1 MNLIKMKTSAA
12 LIGVLMLTLVYSVN
26 AQVANIRGS
35 YWQTIS
41 LNDVSG
47 GPERYAMPSNS
58 AIVRLNLPVL
68 RAMLANAPKEFTM
81 AASKSPVQLSVPM
94 PDGSFQTFRMVES
107 MMMEPGLQAQFPDF
121 KVYSGQGIEDPTAV
135 VKVSLTDLGFESMIM
150 SSKGQFFVDPFHQF
164 NTLDYVVYEKSSLP
178 RRSFD
183 CETATITGGNKV
195 ERNYAQVAS
204 GIANRSSGG
213 TLKTYRLALACTGE
227 YAAFFGGTASGAM
240 SGIVASTARVNGVY
254 EMELAVRLVLIANDN
269 LLVYLNSATD
279 PYTNNNGSTMLT
291 ENQNNITTVIG
302 SANYDI
308 GHVFST
314 GGGGVAG
321 LGVVCSST
329 NKARGVTGSS
339 SPTADAYDIDYVAHE
354 MGHQFSGNHTFNSA
368 LGSCAGGN
376 RNASTAYE
384 PGSGI
389 TIMAYAGIC
398 GADDLA
404 AHSIAYFHVKS
415 GDEIGTFL
423 TSGGGSTCGV
433 ATATGNTPPT
443 VAATGSGYNIPFST
457 PFVLTATGSDANGDA
472 ITYSWEEY
480 DLGAAGVWNPTT
492 GTGPLFRPFSPTTDS
507 TRTFPKMSDIVNNVT
522 TIGEFPASYARTL
535 NFRVTAR
542 DNRAGGGGV
551 TNTATTTVVNVINT
565 TTPFKVTAPNTAV
578 TWPSGTSQTVTW
590 DVSSTNAGTIN
601 CANVKISL
609 SNDGGFT
616 YPTVL
621 LASTP
626 NDGSEVITVPS
637 ILTTTARVKV
647 EAVGNIFFDI
657 SNVNFTIVAGS
668 SVLSTLSTT
677 ALPVSSICSGQALNV
692 SFIGDGNA
700 NAGNVYTAQLSNSS
714 GSFASPVTIGTLAS
728 TSSSGTIA
736 CTIPVTGTTAIG
748 YKIRVVA
755 SNPSVIGSDNGSI
768 LTYSG
773 TLGSVGGISGT
784 TNVCQGQVGVV
795 YTVPAVA
802 NASGYNWTVPL
813 GSTITSGSN
822 TNTITVTITTSV
834 TTGSITVTPVTGCST
849 GNTSS
854 LALTITAIPAA
865 ASITGPTSSC
875 SNNTLS
881 YSIPVIAG
889 ATGYS
894 WTFPAGFSIQSGA
907 NTNSVVV
914 LAGPSAVSGTVSV
927 AGVFSCGTG
936 PAATLPI
943 AIGASPATPTIT
955 VSGSTT
961 ICNSGNVILSIN
973 SPVGGVNYQWRKD
986 GVNISGAT
994 GTTYTA
1000 NSAGAYDVTASTIAI
1015 LPAQTFTNTTRTSIP
1030 DNSCAG
1036 NFSVIPVSGYVGTI
1050 DPSKMYV
1057 KLNITHTYDGDL
1069 ALYLQSPSGE
1079 KIGLSNLLGSSG
1091 ANFTNTV
1098 FADSATA
1105 VLPATGAPYTG
1116 LYKPSAATFTVTG
1129 CTGISTTK
1137 TTFGSL
1143 GANINP
1149 NGNWAL
1155 YGYDR
1160 AAVDTGAITSWV
1172 IGLPVSTFS
1181 CPVLSN
1187 TITISVVNS
1196 PNVSAF
1202 TPSSG
1207 SVGTVVNISGSNFTG
1222 ATDVKFNGVSA
1233 LSFTVVNSGQI
1244 NATVPAGASTGLITV
1259 YNGLCSGSGASNF
1272 TMATNTTLNLKVFIQ
1287 GFYQGSSTMAE
1298 IVAPGK
1304 TDTITVQL
1312 RSSTTPYGIVAT
1324 TTGVLNT
1331 NGTVTLTY
1339 PGGII
1344 GNSYYIAVRH
1354 RNSIETWSKT
1364 PVLFSATTTFD
1375 FTVPGSLR
1383 PAINPIKN
1391 E

>member
-1 MNLIKMKTSAA
+1 MNLIKMKAAIVLITVLLLSQFISAD
-12 LIGVLMLTLVYSVN
+12 
-26 AQVANIRGS
+26 AQVSGKKGS
-35 YWQTIS
+35 YWQSIT
-41 LNDVSG
+41 LGEVSG
-47 GPERYAMPSNS
+47 GSERYAMPSSS
-58 AIVRLNLPVL
+58 AIMRLDLLQLKSVL
-68 RAMLANAPKEFTM
+68 SNSPKEFTM
-81 AASKSPVQLSVPM
+81 AAAKSPVQLSIPM

-107 MMMEPGLQAQFPDF
+107 IMMEPGLQAQYPNF

-135 VKVSLTDLGFESMIM
+135 VKVSLTDLGFESMII

-164 NTLDYVVYEKSSLP
+164 NTLDYVVYEKSTLP

-183 CETATITGGNKV
+183 CETASLPGGGKV
-195 ERNYAQVAS
+195 ERNHTQLAG

-227 YAAFFGGTASGAM
+227 YSAFFGGTASGAM

-279 PYTNNNGSTMLT
+279 PYTNNSGSTMLT

-376 RNASTAYE
+376 RNATTAYE

-404 AHSIAYFHVKS
+404 PHSIANFHVKS
-415 GDEIGTFL
+415 GDEIGTFI
-423 TSGGGSTCGV
+423 TTGGGNACAV

-443 VAATGSGYNIPFST
+443 VAATGTGYNIPIST
-457 PFVLTATGSDANGDA
+457 PFVLTATGSDADGDA

-492 GTGPLFRPFSPTTDS
+492 GTGPLFRPFSPTTDPS
-507 TRTFPKMSDIVNNVT
+507 RTFPKMSDIVNNVT

-590 DVSSTNAGTIN
+590 DVSSTNTGTIS

-609 SNDGGFT
+609 STDGGFT
-616 YPTVL
+616 YPNVL
-621 LASTP
+621 IASTP
-626 NDGSEVITVPS
+626 NDGSEIITVPAL
-637 ILTTTARVKV
+637 LTTTARVKV

-668 SVLSTLSTT
+668 AVLTTLSTS
-677 ALPVSSICSGQALNV
+677 AISGNAICSGQSINI
-692 SFIGDGNA
+692 SFTGDGNA
-700 NAGNVYTAQLSNSS
+700 NAGNVYTAQLSNAA
-714 GSFASPVTIGTLAS
+714 GSFASPVSIGTL
-728 TSSSGTIA
+728 TSSLSSGTITCA
-736 CTIPVTGTTAIG
+736 IPVLATTAIG
-748 YKIRVVA
+748 YRIRVIA
-755 SNPSVIGSDNGSI
+755 SNPSVIGSDNGTA

-773 TLGSVGGISGT
+773 TLGSTGSISGN
-784 TNVCQGQVGVV
+784 TNVCQGQTGVV
-795 YTVPAVA
+795 YTVPAVT
-802 NASGYNWTVPL
+802 NATGYNWTVPS
-813 GSTITSGSN
+813 GSTITAGAN
-822 TNTITVTITTSV
+822 TNSITVTITTSV
-834 TTGSITVTPVTGCST
+834 TSGSVSVTPITACSIGST
-849 GNTSS
+849 TS
-854 LALTITAIPAA
+854 LTLTIASLPGTPGAI
-865 ASITGPTSSC
+865 SGPTSSC
-875 SNNTLS
+875 ANNTLS
-881 YSIPVIAG
+881 YSVGSVAG
-889 ATGYS
+889 ATGYN
-894 WTFPAGFSIQSGA
+894 WTFPAGFSIQSGV

-914 LAGPSAVSGTVSV
+914 LAGPSAVSGTISV
-927 AGVFSCGTG
+927 TGTFACGTG
-936 PAATLPI
+936 PASTLAV
-943 AIGASPATPTIT
+943 AIESPAVTPSIT
-955 VSGSTT
+955 ASGSTT
-961 ICNSGNVILSIN
+961 ICNSGSVTLSVT
-973 SPVGGVNYQWRKD
+973 SPIPGVNYQWRKD
-986 GVNISGAT
+986 GVDISGAT
-994 GTTYTA
+994 GTSYLA
-1000 NSAGAYDVTASTIAI
+1000 SATGNYDVTASNAAI
-1015 LPAQTFTNTTRTSIP
+1015 PAQTFTNTNRYSIP
-1030 DNSCAG
+1030 DNSCTGAA
-1036 NFSVIPVSGYVGTI
+1036 STIPVTGYVGTI
-1050 DPSKMYV
+1050 NPSKIYV
-1057 KLNITHTYDGDL
+1057 KINITHTYDGDL

-1091 ANFTNTV
+1091 DNFTNTV
-1098 FADSATA
+1098 FADSATI

-1116 LYKPSAATFTVTG
+1116 LYKPSSAVFTVAG
-1129 CTGISTTK
+1129 CTGITTTK
-1137 TTFGSL
+1137 TTFASL
-1143 GANINP
+1143 GSSLNP
-1149 NGNWAL
+1149 NGNWSLFA
-1155 YGYDR
+1155 YDR
-1160 AAVDTGAITSWV
+1160 ASIDTGAITSWV
-1172 IGLPVSTFS
+1172 IGIPSS
-1181 CPVLSN
+1181 ASACPSQSN
-1187 TITISVVNS
+1187 VIGVSVVTS
-1196 PNVSAF
+1196 PIIASF
-1202 TPSSG
+1202 TPTLG

-1233 LSFTVVNSGQI
+1233 SSFTVVNSGQI

-1259 YNGLCSGSGASNF
+1259 YNGICSGSGASNF
-1272 TMATNTTLNLKVFIQ
+1272 TVATNTTLNLKVFIQ

-1312 RSSTTPYGIVAT
+1312 RSSLAPYGLVAT
-1324 TTGVLNT
+1324 ATGVLNS
-1331 NGTVTLTY
+1331 NGTITLTY
-1339 PGGII
+1339 PGSIS

-1354 RNSIETWSKT
+1354 RNSIETWSKA
-1364 PVLFSATTTFD
+1364 PVLFGATTSFD
-1375 FTVPGSLR
+1375 FSVPGSLR
-1383 PAINPIKN
+1383 PAINPMKN

>member
-1 MNLIKMKTSAA
+1 M
-12 LIGVLMLTLVYSVN
+12 VMLFSTVN
-26 AQVANIRGS
+26 GQISKGKSS
-35 YWQTIS
+35 YWQAIS
-41 LNDVSG
+41 LSEVSG
-47 GPERYAMPSNS
+47 GSERYVMPSNS
-58 AIVRLNLPVL
+58 AIVRLDLAQLKSVL
-68 RAMLANAPKEFTM
+68 SNAPKEFTI

-107 MMMEPGLQAQFPDF
+107 QMMEPGLQAQYPDF
-121 KVYSGQGIEDPTAV
+121 KVYSGQGVEDPTAV
-135 VKVSLTDLGFESMIM
+135 VKVSITDLGFESMII
-150 SSKGQFFVDPFHQF
+150 SPQGQFFVDPFHQF
-164 NTLDYVVYEKSSLP
+164 NTLDYVVYEKSGLP
-178 RRSFD
+178 RRNFT
-183 CETATITGGNKV
+183 CETASLPDAGKV
-195 ERNYAQVAS
+195 ERNFTQVAS

-240 SGIVASTARVNGVY
+240 SGIVASVARVNGVY

-321 LGVVCSST
+321 LGVVCSSAS
-329 NKARGVTGSS
+329 KAKGVTGSS

-354 MGHQFSGNHTFNSA
+354 MGHQFGGNHTFNSA
-368 LGSCAGGN
+368 LGSCSGN
-376 RNASTAYE
+376 RATSAAYE

-415 GDEIGTFL
+415 GDEIGAFIT
-423 TSGGGSTCGV
+423 TGTGNTCPV

-443 VAATGSGYNIPFST
+443 VAATGSGYNIPIST
-457 PFVLTATGSDANGDA
+457 PFKLTATGSDANGDVV
-472 ITYSWEEY
+472 TYSWEEY
-480 DLGAAGVWNPTT
+480 DLGAAGVWNPTS

-551 TNTATTTVVNVINT
+551 TNTTATTVVNVINT
-565 TTPFKVTAPNTAV
+565 TTPFKVTVPNTAV
-578 TWPSGTSQTVTW
+578 TWPSGSSQTVTW
-590 DVSSTNAGTIN
+590 DVSSTNTGTIS

-668 SVLSTLSTT
+668 TVLSTLSTT
-677 ALPVSSICSGQALNV
+677 ALPVSSICSGQSLNV

-700 NAGNVYTAQLSNSS
+700 NAGNIYTAQLSNSS

-728 TSSSGTIA
+728 TASSGTIA
-736 CTIPVTGTTAIG
+736 CTIPVSGTTAIG

-802 NASGYNWTVPL
+802 NASGYNWTVPS

-822 TNTITVTITTSV
+822 TNTITVTISTSV
-834 TTGSITVTPVTGCST
+834 TTGSVTVTPVTACST

-854 LALTITAIPAA
+854 LSLTITAIPAVGV
-865 ASITGPTSSC
+865 ITGPTSSC

-889 ATGYS
+889 VTGYS
-894 WTFPAGFSIQSGA
+894 WTFPSGFTIQSGV

-914 LAGPSAVSGTVSV
+914 LAGPSAVSGIVSV
-927 AGVFSCGTG
+927 AGIFTCGTG

-943 AIGASPATPTIT
+943 AIGISPATPTIT
-955 VSGSTT
+955 ASGSTT

-1000 NSAGAYDVTASTIAI
+1000 NASGVYDVTASTNSTLA
-1015 LPAQTFTNTTRTSIP
+1015 AQTFTNSNRASIP
-1030 DNSCAG
+1030 DNSCTPG
-1036 NFSVIPVSGYVGTI
+1036 VSNISVSGYVGTI

-1057 KLNITHTYDGDL
+1057 KLNVTHTYDGDVV
-1069 ALYLQSPSGE
+1069 LYLQSPSGE
-1079 KIGLSNLLGSSG
+1079 RIGLSNLLGSSG

-1116 LYKPSAATFTVTG
+1116 LYKPSAAVFTVSG

-1143 GANINP
+1143 GAGINP
-1149 NGNWAL
+1149 NGNWSL

-1160 AAVDTGAITSWV
+1160 ASVDTGAITSWV
-1172 IGLPVSTFS
+1172 LGLPVSTYS
-1181 CPVLSN
+1181 CPVPSN
-1187 TITISVVNS
+1187 AITVAVVNS
-1196 PNVSAF
+1196 PIVSLFAP
-1202 TPSSG
+1202 TSG
-1207 SVGTVVNISGSNFTG
+1207 SVGTVVSITGSNFSG

-1233 LSFTVVNSGQI
+1233 TSFTVVNSGQI

-1259 YNGLCSGSGASNF
+1259 YNGICSGSGASNF
-1272 TMATNTTLNLKVFIQ
+1272 TVSANTTLNLKVFIQ

-1312 RSSTTPYGIVAT
+1312 RNSTSPYGIAAT
-1324 TTGVLNT
+1324 ATGVLNT
-1331 NGTVTLTY
+1331 NGTITLTY
-1339 PGGII
+1339 PGFVN

-1354 RNSIETWSKT
+1354 RNSIETWSKL
-1364 PVLFSATTTFD
+1364 PVPFSGTTTFD

-1383 PAINPIKN
+1383 PAINPTKN

>member
-1 MNLIKMKTSAA
+1 
-12 LIGVLMLTLVYSVN
+12 
-26 AQVANIRGS
+26 
-35 YWQTIS
+35 
-41 LNDVSG
+41 
-47 GPERYAMPSNS
+47 
-58 AIVRLNLPVL
+58 
-68 RAMLANAPKEFTM
+68 
-81 AASKSPVQLSVPM
+81 
-94 PDGSFQTFRMVES
+94 
-107 MMMEPGLQAQFPDF
+107 
-121 KVYSGQGIEDPTAV
+121 
-135 VKVSLTDLGFESMIM
+135 MIL

-183 CETATITGGNKV
+183 CETATITGGNKI

-240 SGIVASTARVNGVY
+240 SGMVASTARVNGVY

-329 NKARGVTGSS
+329 GKARGVTGSS

-376 RNASTAYE
+376 RNATTAYE

-415 GDEIGTFL
+415 GDEIGTFI
-423 TSGGGSTCGV
+423 TTGGGNACAV

-443 VAATGSGYNIPFST
+443 VAATGTGYNIPIST
-457 PFVLTATGSDANGDA
+457 PFVLTATGSDADGDA

-492 GTGPLFRPFSPTTDS
+492 GTGPLFRPFSPTTDPS
-507 TRTFPKMSDIVNNVT
+507 RTFPKMSDIVNNVT

-590 DVSSTNAGTIN
+590 DVSSTNTGTIS

-609 SNDGGFT
+609 STDGGFT
-616 YPTVL
+616 YPNVL
-621 LASTP
+621 IASTA
-626 NDGSEVITVPS
+626 NDGSEVITVPAL
-637 ILTTTARVKV
+637 LTTTARVKV

-668 SVLSTLSTT
+668 AVLTTLSTT
-677 ALPVSSICSGQALNV
+677 AISGNAICSGQSLNV
-692 SFIGDGNA
+692 SFTGDGNA
-700 NAGNVYTAQLSNSS
+700 NAGNVYTAQLSNAA
-714 GSFASPVTIGTLAS
+714 GSFASPVAIGTLA
-728 TSSSGTIA
+728 TTLSSGTIA
-736 CTIPVTGTTAIG
+736 CTIPVLGSTAVG

-768 LTYSG
+768 LTYNG
-773 TLGSVGGISGT
+773 TLGTVGGISGS
-784 TNVCQGQVGVV
+784 TNVCQGQTGVV
-795 YTVPAVA
+795 YTVPTVA
-802 NASGYNWTVPL
+802 NASGYTWTVPT
-813 GSTITSGSN
+813 GSTITSGTN

-834 TTGSITVTPVTGCST
+834 TSGSVTVTPITACST

-854 LALTITAIPAA
+854 LSLTITPLPATPGAI
-865 ASITGPTSSC
+865 SGPTSSC
-875 SNNTLS
+875 ANNTLS
-881 YSIPVIAG
+881 YSVASLAG
-889 ATGYS
+889 ATGYNWS
-894 WTFPAGFSIQSGA
+894 FPAGFTIQSGA

-927 AGVFSCGTG
+927 SGTFACGTG
-936 PAATLPI
+936 PASTLLV
-943 AIGASPATPTIT
+943 AIESPAVTPSIT
-955 VSGSTT
+955 ATGSTT
-961 ICNSGNVILSIN
+961 ICNSGSVTLSVT
-973 SPVGGVNYQWRKD
+973 SPIAGVTYQWRKD
-986 GVNISGAT
+986 GVNISGAI
-994 GTTYTA
+994 GTTY
-1000 NSAGAYDVTASTIAI
+1000 SASASGNYDVIAFNPAI
-1015 LPAQTFTNTTRTSIP
+1015 PAQTFTNTNRTSIP
-1030 DNSCAG
+1030 DNSCTGAS
-1036 NFSVIPVSGYVGTI
+1036 SVIPVTGYVGTI
-1050 DPSKMYV
+1050 NPSKIYI
-1057 KLNITHTYDGDL
+1057 KINITHTYDGDL
-1069 ALYLQSPSGE
+1069 ALFLQTPSGE

-1098 FADSATA
+1098 FADSAAA

-1116 LYKPSAATFTVTG
+1116 LYKPSSAVFTVAG
-1129 CTGISTTK
+1129 CTGITTTK

-1143 GANINP
+1143 GTSLNP
-1149 NGNWAL
+1149 NGNWSLFA
-1155 YGYDR
+1155 YDR
-1160 AAVDTGAITSWV
+1160 AAIDTGAITSWV
-1172 IGLPVSTFS
+1172 IGIPSSASS
-1181 CPVLSN
+1181 CPSQSN
-1187 TITISVVNS
+1187 VIGVSVVSS
-1196 PNVSAF
+1196 PNVNSFA
-1202 TPSSG
+1202 PSLG
-1207 SVGTVVNISGSNFTG
+1207 SVGTIVNISGSNFTG

-1233 LSFTVVNSGQI
+1233 SSFTIVNSGQI

-1259 YNGLCSGSGASNF
+1259 YNGICSGSGASNF
-1272 TMATNTTLNLKVFIQ
+1272 TVATNITLNLKVFIQ

-1312 RSSTTPYGIVAT
+1312 RSSTSPYGIVAT
-1324 TTGVLNT
+1324 AVGVLNT
-1331 NGTVTLTY
+1331 NGTITLTY
-1339 PGGII
+1339 PGSIS

-1364 PVLFSATTTFD
+1364 PVLFSATTSFD
-1375 FTVPGSLR
+1375 FTVPGTLR

>member
-1 MNLIKMKTSAA
+1 MNLIKIKASVA
-12 LIGVLMLTLVYSVN
+12 LVGVLMVMLFNTVN
-26 AQVANIRGS
+26 GQIAKGKGS

-41 LNDVSG
+41 LSEVSG
-47 GPERYAMPSNS
+47 GSERYAMPSN
-58 AIVRLNLPVL
+58 ATIVRLNLAQLKSVL
-68 RAMLANAPKEFTM
+68 SNAPKEFTM
-81 AASKSPVQLSVPM
+81 AAAKSPVQLSVPM
-94 PDGSFQTFRMVES
+94 PNGSFQNFRMVES
-107 MMMEPGLQAQFPDF
+107 QMMEPGLQAQYPDF
-121 KVYSGQGIEDPTAV
+121 KVYSGQGVEDPTAV
-135 VKVSLTDLGFESMIM
+135 VKVSITDLGFESMII
-150 SSKGQFFVDPFHQF
+150 SPNGQFFVDPFHQF
-164 NTLDYVVYEKSSLP
+164 NTLDYVVYEKSGLP
-178 RRSFD
+178 RRNFT
-183 CETATITGGNKV
+183 CETASVPDAGKI
-195 ERNYAQVAS
+195 ERNFTQVAS

-227 YAAFFGGTASGAM
+227 YSTFFGGTASGAM
-240 SGIVASTARVNGVY
+240 SGIIASIARVNGVY

-329 NKARGVTGSS
+329 NKSRGVTGSS

-376 RNASTAYE
+376 RNATTAYE

-415 GDEIGTFL
+415 GDEIGAFIT
-423 TSGGGSTCGV
+423 TGGGNTCPV

-443 VAATGSGYNIPFST
+443 VAATGTGYNIPIST
-457 PFVLTATGSDANGDA
+457 PFKLTATGSDADGD
-472 ITYSWEEY
+472 IVTYSWEEY

-551 TNTATTTVVNVINT
+551 TNTTATTVVNVINT

-578 TWPSGTSQTVTW
+578 TWPSGSSQTVTW
-590 DVSSTNAGTIN
+590 DVSSTNTGTIN

-609 SNDGGFT
+609 STDGGFT

-621 LASTP
+621 LASTA

-668 SVLSTLSTT
+668 SVLTTLSTT
-677 ALPVSSICSGQALNV
+677 AISGNAICSGQSINI

-700 NAGNVYTAQLSNSS
+700 NAGNVYSAQLSNSS
-714 GSFASPVTIGTLAS
+714 GSFASPVTIGTLSS
-728 TSSSGTIA
+728 TASSGTITCA
-736 CTIPVTGTTAIG
+736 IPVTATTAIG
-748 YKIRVVA
+748 YKIRVIA

-768 LTYSG
+768 LTYNG
-773 TLGSVGGISGT
+773 TLGTVGGISGST
-784 TNVCQGQVGVV
+784 TVCQGQTGVV
-795 YTVPAVA
+795 YTVPTVA
-802 NASGYNWTVPL
+802 NATGYNWTVPS

-822 TNTITVTITTSV
+822 TNTITVTISTSV
-834 TTGSITVTPVTGCST
+834 TSGTVTVTPITACST

-854 LALTITAIPAA
+854 LSLTISLLPATPGA
-865 ASITGPTSSC
+865 ITGPTSSC
-875 SNNTLS
+875 ANNTLS
-881 YSIPVIAG
+881 YSIVALSG
-889 ATGYS
+889 ATGYT
-894 WTFPAGFSIQSGA
+894 WTFPAGFTIQSGA

-914 LAGPSAVSGTVSV
+914 LAGSGAVSGTISV
-927 AGVFSCGTG
+927 TGTFSCGSGPASTLSIAIES
-936 PAATLPI
+936 PAATP
-943 AIGASPATPTIT
+943 AITA
-955 VSGSTT
+955 SGSTT
-961 ICNSGNVILSIN
+961 ICNSGNVTLSVT
-973 SPVGGVNYQWRKD
+973 SPIVGVNYQWRKD
-986 GVNISGAT
+986 GINISGAN
-994 GTTYTA
+994 GTNY
-1000 NSAGAYDVTASTIAI
+1000 SATSSGNYDVTASNAAI
-1015 LPAQTFTNTTRTSIP
+1015 PAQTFTNTNRYSIP
-1030 DNSCAG
+1030 DASCTGAV
-1036 NFSVIPVSGYVGTI
+1036 SVIPVTGYIGTI
-1050 DPSKMYV
+1050 DPSKIYV
-1057 KLNITHTYDGDL
+1057 KINITHTYDGDL
-1069 ALYLQSPSGE
+1069 AIYLQSPSGE

-1091 ANFTNTV
+1091 DNFTNTV
-1098 FADSATA
+1098 FADSASI
-1105 VLPATGAPYTG
+1105 VLPSTGSPYTG
-1116 LYKPSAATFTVTG
+1116 LYKPSAAVFTVTG
-1129 CTGISTTK
+1129 CTGITTTK

-1143 GANINP
+1143 GSGINP
-1149 NGNWAL
+1149 NGNWSL
-1155 YGYDR
+1155 YAYDR
-1160 AAVDTGAITSWV
+1160 ASIDTGAITSWV
-1172 IGLPVSTFS
+1172 IGMPLSGS
-1181 CPVLSN
+1181 ACPVQSN
-1187 TITISVVNS
+1187 SIAVSVIAS
-1196 PNVSAF
+1196 PTVSAF

-1207 SVGTVVNISGSNFTG
+1207 SVGTVVSISGSNFSG

-1233 LSFTVVNSGQI
+1233 TSFTVVSSGQI

-1259 YNGLCSGSGASNF
+1259 YNGICNGSGASNF
-1272 TMATNTTLNLKVFIQ
+1272 TIATNTTLNLKVFIQ
-1287 GFYQGSSTMAE
+1287 GFYQGSSSMAE

-1312 RSSTTPYGIVAT
+1312 RNSTSPFGIAAT
-1324 TTGVLNT
+1324 ATGVLNS
-1331 NGTVTLTY
+1331 NGTITLSY
-1339 PGGII
+1339 PGFIS

-1354 RNSIETWSKT
+1354 RNSIETWSKL
-1364 PVLFSATTTFD
+1364 PVPFSGTTTFD

-1383 PAINPIKN
+1383 PAINPMKN